1 MRIVGGSLKGKRLEA
16 PDGGQLRPTSD
27 RARES
32 LFNLLTQGR
41 VAREAAGGGNPLIG
55 ARLLDGFAGT
65 GALGIEA
72 LSRGAAEV
80 FFMEKDAGAL
90 KLLRGNLKH
99 CGRERQGRVV
109 PADVANPPTAERAC
123 DIVLLD
129 PPYNKGLGAPALLAL
144 AKAGWIGPESL
155 TVLECDRSENLEPPE
170 GFTLLEER
178 RYGKAKLLFLRY
190 GPV

>member
-16 PDGGQLRPTSD
+16 PEGGQLRPTSD

-72 LSRGAAEV
+72 LSRGATEA

-99 CGRERQGRVV
+99 CGLERQGRVV
-109 PADVANPPTAERAC
+109 PAVVANPPTAERAC

-129 PPYNKGLGAPALLAL
+129 PPYMRPEREPGAAGGFHSSGGAALRQGQAVILAL
-144 AKAGWIGPESL
+144 RPGLIRDSTAPS
-155 TVLECDRSENLEPPE
+155 CSYDD
-170 GFTLLEER
+170 
-178 RYGKAKLLFLRY
+178 
-190 GPV
+190 